1 MQAEPYNVVT
11 FVLTTLKFR
20 RRLSFLFIVNI
31 DLYLNLTNLGVQLKR
46 YNKKHLQVTKFHSGL
61 TDTDILEL
69 LRP

>member
-20 RRLSFLFIVNI
+20 RQLSFLFVVSIV
-31 DLYLNLTNLGVQLKR
+31 LYSNLTNLGVKLNR

-61 TDTDILEL
+61 IDTDILEL